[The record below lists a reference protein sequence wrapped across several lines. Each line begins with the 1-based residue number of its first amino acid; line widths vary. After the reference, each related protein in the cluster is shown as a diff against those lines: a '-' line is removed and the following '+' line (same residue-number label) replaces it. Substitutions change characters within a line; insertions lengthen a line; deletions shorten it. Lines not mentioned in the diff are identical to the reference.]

1 MIENRPIMYIS
12 CLEARLVFGTV
23 GRCLGALG
31 IPCNKCLVD
40 RFGDIGRNAS
50 NFCNLLLAC
59 RAQTLHRA
67 KMAHNGTFSGGSHA
81 RNVVKHRNRHSL
93 IAQLAVE
100 RNRKSV
106 GFIAN
111 LLDQIKRSG
120 AGR

>member
-1 MIENRPIMYIS
+1 MYIS
-12 CLEARLVFGTV
+12 CLEAHLVFGTV

-31 IPCNKCLVD
+31 IPCNKRLVD

-59 RAQTLHRA
+59 RTQTLHRA

-81 RNVVKHRNRHSL
+81 WNVIEYRNRHGF

-100 RNRKSV
+100 RDGKSV
-106 GFIAN
+106 GLIAHLFN
-111 LLDQIKRSG
+111 
-120 AGR
+120 